1 MVSGTALTR
10 IVPVQH
16 SPVSIKRN
24 IAANLAGNLWTA
36 VVSIALVPLYIH
48 FMGIEAYGLVGLF
61 AALQAMLALLD
72 MGLSTT
78 LNREMARLSVL
89 PGKAQD
95 MRDLVRTLEIIY
107 GLMALAIGIAIV
119 SLAPLIAG
127 RWVQAR
133 HLSPHVI
140 EQAVMLMGLILLFQ
154 WPAGLYSGGLLGLQR
169 QVLLN
174 VVTVISATFRG
185 GGVILI
191 LWLVSPTIQAF
202 FLWQTVISLFTTVT
216 IAWLLWRSLPAAEQS
231 PRFNRR
237 LLKTIRSFAAGTT
250 GLTIQGVIL
259 TQMDKVV
266 LTKWVP
272 LDVFGYYTLAASV
285 AQNLGR
291 LISPVTAAVFPR
303 FAQLH
308 AQQNEPELAR
318 LYHRSC
324 QLLAVLIL
332 PAAAMLAFFPA
343 EILMLW
349 TRNPETVQ
357 QTHLLLA
364 LLAVGGALN
373 SLMYIPSILQTA
385 VGWLSLALWINT
397 VSIAAFIPLALMS
410 TVRYGAV
417 GMAGCWIILN
427 AVCVL
432 VAPHLIHR
440 RLLAREKWSWYFRDV
455 SRPLGAAVLTAW
467 LFQSLRF
474 MPQSSW
480 VQLGYLA
487 LIYGVVLL
495 VTIASATQ
503 IRDLVSARI
512 AGVLRI

>member
-1 MVSGTALTR
+1 MSL
-10 IVPVQH
+10 
-16 SPVSIKRN
+16 KRN
-24 IAANLAGNLWTA
+24 IAANLVGNLWTA

-48 FMGIEAYGLVGLF
+48 FMGIEAYGLVGVF

-72 MGLSTT
+72 LGLSTT

-89 PGKAQD
+89 PDKAQD

-107 GLMALAIGIAIV
+107 WLIALAIGV
-119 SLAPLIAG
+119 VVLSLAPLIAG
-127 RWVQAR
+127 KWVQAR
-133 HLSPHVI
+133 QLSPHVV
-140 EQAVMLMGLILLFQ
+140 EQAVMMMGLILIFQ
-154 WPAGLYSGGLLGLQR
+154 WPASLYSGGLLGLQR

-174 VVTVISATFRG
+174 VISVISATFRG
-185 GGVILI
+185 AGVVLV
-191 LWLVSPTIQAF
+191 LWLISPTIQAF
-202 FLWQTVISLFTTVT
+202 FLWQTVISMLTTAAV
-216 IAWLLWRSLPAAEQS
+216 AWLLWRSLPAAENS
-231 PRFNRR
+231 PRFNGR
-237 LLKTIRSFAAGTT
+237 LLKAIGSFAAGTT

-259 TQMDKVV
+259 TQQDKVI

-272 LDVFGYYTLAASV
+272 LDVFGYYSLAASV

-303 FAQLH
+303 FTQLH
-308 AQQNEPELAR
+308 AQQNESELAQ

-349 TRNPETVQ
+349 TRNPETVR

-373 SLMYIPSILQTA
+373 SIMYIPSILQTA
-385 VGWLSLALWINT
+385 FGWLSLALWINT
-397 VSIAAFIPLALMS
+397 VSIVAFIPLTLVV
-410 TVRYGAV
+410 TRHYGAV
-417 GMAGCWIILN
+417 GTASCWIALN
-427 AVCVL
+427 ALYALAV
-432 VAPHLIHR
+432 PHLVHR
-440 RLLAREKWSWYFRDV
+440 RLLVKEKWSWYFGDV
-455 SRPLGAAVLTAW
+455 SLPLGAAALTAW

-474 MPQSSW
+474 TPQSSW

-487 LIYGVVLL
+487 LIYGAVLL
-495 VTIASATQ
+495 ATIISAKQ
-503 IRDLVSARI
+503 IRDLVSTRL
-512 AGVLRI
+512 AGALRI